1 MKKIISWMLP
11 KERKILGVL
20 SSQSESVFDMAK
32 KLEGFIANYP
42 QLERKD
48 RKEIAYSIRG
58 MNGKIEGIGSHLMPR
73 LNREELHQIAM
84 LLNEIAEV
92 AGECAMRFVV
102 LGIERIDVHT
112 TKLAALF
119 TGSTEELMKLMS
131 MKKPNSIKSH
141 YERLSSLKLEGQEA
155 YDEAL
160 SELFHF
166 YKNSIDI
173 MKYREIYELLKKGIK
188 KCASAAEALE
198 FMAARS
204 S

>member
-11 KERKILGVL
+11 KERKILGML
-20 SSQSESVFDMAK
+20 SSQSESVFDIVK
-32 KLEGFIANYP
+32 KMEGFIADYP
-42 QLERKD
+42 QLERKE
-48 RKEIAYSIRG
+48 RKEIAYSIRDMHG
-58 MNGKIEGIGSHLMPR
+58 RIEGLGSHLMPR
-73 LNREELHQIAM
+73 LKREEGHKVAM
-84 LLNEIAEV
+84 LLNEIAEL

-119 TGSTEELMKLMS
+119 AGSTEELMKLMS

-141 YERLSSLKLEGQEA
+141 YERLRSLRLEGQEA

-173 MKYREIYELLKKGIK
+173 MKYREIYEILKKGIK
-188 KCASAAEALE
+188 MCASAAEALE
-198 FMAARS
+198 FMAGRS
-204 S
+204 P